1 MRPSSRRAISEAIEQ
16 LADGFQQGMDTQT
29 LLGVTGSGKTNT
41 VSWMLEEVQ
50 KPTLVIAHNKTLAAQ
65 LYEEFRNLFPN
76 NAVEYFVSYYDYY
89 QPEAYVEQSD
99 TYIDKDASI
108 NDEIDRLRH
117 SATRSLLTR
126 EDVIVVASV
135 SAIYGLGDP
144 RNYIDMSL
152 RLEVGEEIGRDELL
166 AQLVDLNYERNDVD
180 FTQGTFRVRGDTI
193 EIYPMYG
200 RYAVRVE
207 LWGDEIDRMVKVDP
221 LEGKTQGD
229 QQAVLIHPAEH
240 YSIPETKLERAM
252 DEIRTDLDSRIS
264 YFERAGDM
272 IAAQRIDER
281 TTFDLEMMQ
290 ETGYCS
296 GIENYSLYLSDRES
310 GEAPYTLLDYFPD
323 DFLTVVDESHQTL
336 PQVRGQYAGDK
347 SRKDSLVEN
356 GFRLPTAYD
365 NRPLTFEEFQEKTD
379 QTLYVSATPSDY
391 ERDESDQIVEQ
402 IVRPTH
408 LVDPEIEVSEAT
420 GQIDD
425 LMNRIDERIER
436 DERTLV
442 TTLTKRMA
450 EDLTEYLEE
459 AGVNVEYMHDETDT
473 LERHEIIRSLRLGEI
488 DVLVGINLLRE
499 GLDIPEVSLVGILD
513 ADQEGFLRSETTLV
527 QTMGRAAR
535 NVNGEVVLYADAPS
549 SAMESAIEETQRRRK
564 IQREYNAEH
573 GFERRPSK
581 RRSARPTSPAPPPKP
596 RRSPVANSRTTRKPP
611 ATSPNSR
618 TAWRRPR
625 ATSSSSW
632 PQIFGIGSARSAR
645 SSNSL
650 VTRMRA
656 WFRLLRSFSSQH
668 HIITTTAVN
677 IYTLFCVVTVL
688 CHRGSSCTSFRVVL
702 RLSNRTVNSPML
714 RRRFLHLGCTGSP
727 RKCTAILGRTAM
739 VSAVCSARLNWMI
752 ARETSSERPARR
764 GSSAS
769 GVARSFRREPAPSS
783 ADSAVSGSPTHCS

>member
-1 MRPSSRRAISEAIEQ
+1 MSDTRGPLQPDRPDVDHPFDVDAPFDPAGDQPEAIEQ
-16 LADGFQQGMDTQT
+16 VADGFANGLDRQT

-41 VSWMLEEVQ
+41 VSWVIEEVQ

-65 LYEEFRNLFPN
+65 LYEEFRNLFPD

-152 RLEVGEEIGRDELL
+152 RLEVGEEVGRDDLL
-166 AQLVDLNYERNDVD
+166 ARLVDLNYERNDVD

-221 LEGKTQGD
+221 LEGEVQGEEP
-229 QQAVLIHPAEH
+229 AVLVHPAEH
-240 YSIPETKLERAM
+240 YSIPETKLENAM
-252 DEIRTDLDSRIS
+252 DEIREDMNSRIS
-264 YFERAGDM
+264 YFERKGDL
-272 IAAQRIDER
+272 IAAQRIEER
-281 TTFDLEMMQ
+281 TTFDLEMMA

-323 DFLTVVDESHQTL
+323 DFLTVVDESHVTL
-336 PQVRGQYAGDK
+336 PQIRGQFAGDK

-365 NRPLTFEEFQEKTD
+365 NRPLTFEEFEEKTD
-379 QTLYVSATPSDY
+379 QTLYVSATPADY
-391 ERDESDQIVEQ
+391 EREESDRIAEQ

-408 LVDPEIEVSEAT
+408 LVDPAIEVSPAS
-420 GQIDD
+420 GQVDD
-425 LMNRIDERIER
+425 LMDRIDDRIDR

-450 EDLTEYLEE
+450 EDLTEYLDE
-459 AGVNVEYMHDETDT
+459 AGVAVEYMHDETDT

-499 GLDIPEVSLVGILD
+499 GLDIPEVSLVAILD

-535 NVNGEVVLYADAPS
+535 NVNGEVVLYADEPS
-549 SAMESAIEETQRRRK
+549 NAMESAIEETQRRRE
-564 IQREYNAEH
+564 IQQEFNEEH
-573 GFERRPSK
+573 GLEPTTIEKEVGETNLPGSKTDTSGVSGKDLGDDDEAARYVADLEDRMEEAASNLEFELAADIRDRI
-581 RRSARPTSPAPPPKP
+581 REVREEFDLVTDEDEGIAPP
-596 RRSPVANSRTTRKPP
+596 AEE
-611 ATSPNSR
+611 
-618 TAWRRPR
+618 
-625 ATSSSSW
+625 
-632 PQIFGIGSARSAR
+632 F
-645 SSNSL
+645 
-650 VTRMRA
+650 
-656 WFRLLRSFSSQH
+656 
-668 HIITTTAVN
+668 
-677 IYTLFCVVTVL
+677 
-688 CHRGSSCTSFRVVL
+688 
-702 RLSNRTVNSPML
+702 
-714 RRRFLHLGCTGSP
+714 
-727 RKCTAILGRTAM
+727 
-739 VSAVCSARLNWMI
+739 
-752 ARETSSERPARR
+752 
-764 GSSAS
+764 
-769 GVARSFRREPAPSS
+769 
-783 ADSAVSGSPTHCS
+783 

>member
-1 MRPSSRRAISEAIEQ
+1 MSDAQGPLQPDRPDVDRPFEVDAPFEPAGDQPGAIEQ
-16 LADGFQQGMDTQT
+16 LAEGFRSGMDEQT

-41 VSWMLEEVQ
+41 VSWLIEEVQ
-50 KPTLVIAHNKTLAAQ
+50 QPTLVIAHNKTLAAQ
-65 LYEEFRNLFPN
+65 LYEEFRTLFPN

-89 QPEAYVEQSD
+89 QPEAYVEQTD

-144 RNYIDMSL
+144 RNYVDMAM
-152 RLEVGEEIGRDELL
+152 RLEVGEEVGRDELL
-166 AQLVDLNYERNDVD
+166 ARLVDLNYERNDVD

-193 EIYPMYG
+193 EIFPMYG

-207 LWGDEIDRMVKVDP
+207 LWGDEIDRMRKVDP
-221 LEGKTQGD
+221 LEGEVESEEP
-229 QQAVLIHPAEH
+229 AALIHPAEH
-240 YSIPETKLERAM
+240 YSIPESRLERAM
-252 DEIRTDLDSRIS
+252 EEIREDLDKRIS
-264 YFERAGDM
+264 YFERQGDL
-272 IAAQRIDER
+272 IAAQRIEER

-323 DFLTVVDESHQTL
+323 EFLTVVDESHVTL

-356 GFRLPTAYD
+356 GFRLPTSYD
-365 NRPLTFEEFQEKTD
+365 NRPLTFEEFEEKTD
-379 QTLYVSATPSDY
+379 RTLYVSATPGDY
-391 ERDESDQIVEQ
+391 EYEHSDRVVEQ

-408 LVDPEIEVSEAT
+408 LVDPKVEVSPAS
-420 GQIDD
+420 GQVDD
-425 LMNRIDERIER
+425 LLDRIDERVAR

-459 AGVNVEYMHDETDT
+459 AGVAVEYMHDETDT

-499 GLDIPEVSLVGILD
+499 GLDIPEVSLVAILD

-535 NVNGEVVLYADAPS
+535 NVNGEVILYADAVS
-549 SAMESAIEETQRRRK
+549 NAMESAIEETQRRRR
-564 IQREYNAEH
+564 IQREFNEEH
-573 GFERRPSK
+573 GHEPTTIEKEVGETNLPGSKTDTSDVSGRSLADEDDAARYVAELEERMREAANNLEFELAADIRDRIAEV
-581 RRSARPTSPAPPPKP
+581 REEFDLDGGDGDEGIAPP
-596 RRSPVANSRTTRKPP
+596 AEE
-611 ATSPNSR
+611 
-618 TAWRRPR
+618 
-625 ATSSSSW
+625 
-632 PQIFGIGSARSAR
+632 F
-645 SSNSL
+645 
-650 VTRMRA
+650 
-656 WFRLLRSFSSQH
+656 
-668 HIITTTAVN
+668 
-677 IYTLFCVVTVL
+677 
-688 CHRGSSCTSFRVVL
+688 
-702 RLSNRTVNSPML
+702 
-714 RRRFLHLGCTGSP
+714 
-727 RKCTAILGRTAM
+727 
-739 VSAVCSARLNWMI
+739 
-752 ARETSSERPARR
+752 
-764 GSSAS
+764 
-769 GVARSFRREPAPSS
+769 
-783 ADSAVSGSPTHCS
+783 